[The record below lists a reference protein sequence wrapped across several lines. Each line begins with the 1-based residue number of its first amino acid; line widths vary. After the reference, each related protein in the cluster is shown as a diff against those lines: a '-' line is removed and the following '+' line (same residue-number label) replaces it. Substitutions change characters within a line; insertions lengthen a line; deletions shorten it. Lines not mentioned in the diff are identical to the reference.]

1 MHFRNTHSHPTVVEA
16 VVEENTTCVGVEIFV
31 TSWCWLA
38 MEGCR
43 LRAPWMVLPLWK
55 AFTTS
60 ICKESEIV
68 TACSAREREN
78 KRKDH
83 PIYNTQKVKKK
94 RHFLKTEQINRQE
107 LHLKLKKTEDPEG
120 LHIHPYPL
128 LTVSVTPVRTATLV
142 KNGEISLITP
152 IASYLLQDHTWVC
165 ILFRP
170 LNHKIWP
177 RRNSLS
183 AWSISSTSSASS
195 SSGISS
201 FCVPWPASLRNF
213 SRLVGIVEIN

>member
-94 RHFLKTEQINRQE
+94 KALFKNRADTQQRVAFKAE
-107 LHLKLKKTEDPEG
+107 ENRGPWGIT
-120 LHIHPYPL
+120 HP
-128 LTVSVTPVRTATLV
+128 STP
-142 KNGEISLITP
+142 P
-152 IASYLLQDHTWVC
+152 FD
-165 ILFRP
+165 
-170 LNHKIWP
+170 
-177 RRNSLS
+177 SLS
-183 AWSISSTSSASS
+183 HTS
-195 SSGISS
+195 
-201 FCVPWPASLRNF
+201 
-213 SRLVGIVEIN
+213 